1 MISADDAN
9 IKRND
14 KQVAVTA
21 SDLVSI
27 SDFSKMIFKAS
38 AQPKE
43 LDNSEFVSLCYLQA
57 VERVLAQK
65 GICFSANYVKK
76 QPYESVEE

>member
-1 MISADDAN
+1 MISSDDAN

-14 KQVAVTA
+14 KPVTITA
-21 SDLVSI
+21 SDLVNI
-27 SDFSKMIFKAS
+27 SDFSKMLFKVN

-43 LDNSEFVSLCYLQA
+43 LDNSEFVSLCYLLA

-65 GICFSANYVKK
+65 GVNFSANYIKK

>member
-1 MISADDAN
+1 MISANDAN

-14 KQVAVTA
+14 KPVTITA

-27 SDFSKMIFKAS
+27 SDFSKMIFKAN

-57 VERVLAQK
+57 VERLLAQK
-65 GICFSANYVKK
+65 GINFTATYTQKL
-76 QPYESVEE
+76 PYQSVEE